1 MEASE
6 MKYYDKLPETFLLIR
21 LVATRCC
28 NYRCPYCYVPLE
40 KRTVNKTMFS
50 HHNWDEWFHA
60 LEEKFPDRNL
70 EFYFTGGE
78 PLIIKDCI
86 FLIKKLVELD
96 NVRRIRIDTNLSA
109 IEHFLENVDSEKVRF
124 LTAFHPTQIS
134 LDAYIGK
141 VNKAKERKM
150 VDVVNFVASKEN
162 LSLVNTSPHKLI
174 KVFED
179 MGLFLNIAKDFHR
192 GLSKAWDYDSN
203 YKMYVDMLQYPL
215 DSYYMNLYSLN
226 KGFLCGGGGRH
237 YISINR
243 HGQVFSCG
251 GKIPR
256 TVGYGNIFD
265 NTLHLSDHLH
275 ICEED
280 CCPSII
286 SYSFSCSNN
295 FSPIDHTRGYAE
307 RCNEIRK
314 GIPEQYL
321 DSLWKKTDIDNI
333 IVKKTKKRLIDK
345 IRGIKDILFEK

>member
-1 MEASE
+1 

-21 LVATRCC
+21 LVATRFC

-40 KRTVNKTMFS
+40 KRALYKTMFS
-50 HHNWDEWFHA
+50 QYNWNEWLVALKDNFHGR
-60 LEEKFPDRNL
+60 DL

-78 PLIIKDCI
+78 PLIVMDCI
-86 FLIKKLVELD
+86 SLIKTLVELD
-96 NVRRIRIDTNLSA
+96 NVRRIRIDTNLCA
-109 IEHFLENVDSEKVRF
+109 IEHFLEEVDSEKVRF

-134 LDAYIGK
+134 LDAYIKK
-141 VNKAKERKM
+141 VKKAKERRM

-162 LSLVNTSPHKLI
+162 LSLVNTSPHNLI
-174 KVFED
+174 KVFDD

-192 GLSKAWDYDSN
+192 GLSKPWDYDSS
-203 YKMYVDMLQYPL
+203 YKMYVDKLQYPL
-215 DSYYMNLYSLN
+215 DNYYMNLHSLN

-265 NTLHLSDHLH
+265 NSVRLPNHLH

-286 SYSFSCSNN
+286 SYSFSCSNT
-295 FSPIDHTRGYAE
+295 FSPVDHTRGYAE
-307 RCNEIRK
+307 RCTEIRK
-314 GIPEQYL
+314 GIPEPYL

-333 IVKKTKKRLIDK
+333 IVKKEKKRLNDK
-345 IRGIKDILFEK
+345 MRKIKHILFEK

>member
-1 MEASE
+1 
-6 MKYYDKLPETFLLIR
+6 MKYYDKLPETFLLVR
-21 LVATRCC
+21 LVTTRCC

-60 LEEKFPDRNL
+60 LKENFPDRNL

-86 FLIKKLVELD
+86 LLVKKLVEWD
-96 NVRRIRIDTNLSA
+96 NVRRIRIDTNLSV
-109 IEHFLENVDSEKVRF
+109 IDNFLENVDSEKIRF

-134 LDAYIGK
+134 LGAYIEK
-141 VNKAKERKM
+141 VKKAKERKM

-162 LSLVNTSPHKLI
+162 LDLLSTSPHKLI

-192 GLSKAWDYDSN
+192 GLSEAWDYDPN
-203 YKMYVDMLQYPL
+203 YKRYVDMLQYPL
-215 DSYYMNLYSLN
+215 DSYYMNLHALN

-251 GKIPR
+251 GQIPR
-256 TVGYGNIFD
+256 IVGYGNIFERSVQ
-265 NTLHLSDHLH
+265 LPDHLH
-275 ICEED
+275 ICQED
-280 CCPSII
+280 YCPSII

-295 FSPIDHTRGYAE
+295 FSPVDHTRGYAE
-307 RCNEIRK
+307 RCSEIRK
-314 GIPEQYL
+314 GITEQYL
-321 DSLWKKTDIDNI
+321 DCLWREININRI
-333 IVKKTKKRLIDK
+333 IVKRNKKRFIDK
-345 IRGIKDILFEK
+345 LKRIKYILE